1 MKQHPQDH
9 SDHQTLHHQDPKITA
24 KQFAA
29 QLKHPALQPA
39 HSPMKAQSPN
49 PSVLV
54 HFSTPSPSLS
64 WEGKNENFHSL
75 LFLLFVNSFTAH
87 VMDPLTYWG
96 PVWGYSL
103 FLPLFDLLR
112 LVTRGALGNRSL
124 TQANSPTLSL

>member
-49 PSVLV
+49 PSVPV
-54 HFSTPSPSLS
+54 HFSTPSPSLPG
-64 WEGKNENFHSL
+64 EGKNENFHSL
-75 LFLLFVNSFTAH
+75 FFLLFVNSFTAH
-87 VMDPLTYWG
+87 ITEHPNK
-96 PVWGYSL
+96 S
-103 FLPLFDLLR
+103 FLLR
-112 LVTRGALGNRSL
+112 LQMLES
-124 TQANSPTLSL
+124 QKDLSLFFFFLS